1 MVLPIGRPWPERLDE
16 GSCANDRN
24 RIPSAQEPRER
35 TRADTGLRAI
45 AESLPTPD
53 RAKRAWTNPRR
64 ESLSADKA
72 SPEAARGIEAV
83 DPGAREGPTPLVNFV
98 NAAS

>member
-53 RAKRAWTNPRR
+53 RATV
-64 ESLSADKA
+64 
-72 SPEAARGIEAV
+72 RGR
-83 DPGAREGPTPLVNFV
+83 DSARELRQRRVMNSVG
-98 NAAS
+98 